1 MGIDLRWR
9 AMPIFIFHFNYIARF
24 MVALIKK
31 RSKNIK
37 NEITSGIT
45 VALALVPEAVAFSF
59 VAGVDPLVGLYAAFM
74 VGLITSLF
82 GGRPG
87 MISGATGALA
97 VVMVS
102 LVKEGNAMGLAMA
115 EPVVNMGLLYLF
127 ATVLIMG
134 VIQALMGALKLG
146 KFIRLVP
153 HPVMLGFVNGLAI
166 VIFLSQLNMFKSVDN
181 GIVHWLQGDELFVMA
196 GLVLATMA
204 IMVGLPKITQ
214 KIPAALTAILVI
226 TALTLSLDLDVAT
239 VGSFIR
245 DGGGEGLKGGLPVFQ
260 TQIFTVIP
268 WNLETLTFILPYAFI
283 LAGIGIIESLLTLN
297 LLDEITETR
306 GNSNRECMAQGT
318 ANIVTALFG
327 GMGGC
332 AMIGQSIINVNS
344 GGRGRLSG
352 AIAAVALLCFIL
364 FGASYIEMVPIAAL
378 TGIMFM
384 VVIGTFAWS
393 CFRIIHKIPKAD
405 ALVLISVSGLTVA
418 YDLAVAV
425 FIGIIMSA
433 LVFSWEN
440 ALRIRARK
448 RFKQDGTKVYEIWGP
463 LFFGST
469 QMFVSKFDVKGDPD
483 KVEIDFIESR
493 VSDFS
498 GIEAISGVVEKY
510 EKEGKNV
517 TLKHLSSDCKKLLNK
532 SDQKYK
538 TIILEKVDDPR
549 YWVVAD
555 PNSFH

>member
-1 MGIDLRWR
+1 ML
-9 AMPIFIFHFNYIARF
+9 N
-24 MVALIKK
+24 LIKTK
-31 RSKNIK
+31 SQNFK

-59 VAGVDPLVGLYAAFM
+59 VAGVDPLVGLYAACM
-74 VGLITSLF
+74 VGFITSLF

-102 LVKEGNAMGLAMA
+102 LVQEGNERGLAMVD
-115 EPVVNMGLLYLF
+115 PVDDMGVQYLF
-127 ATVLIMG
+127 VTVICMG
-134 VIQALMGALKLG
+134 IIQALAGICKLG

-166 VIFLSQLNMFKSVDN
+166 VIFMSQLNMFKRVDN
-181 GIVHWLQGDELFVMA
+181 GHASWMHGAELLTMV
-196 GLVLATMA
+196 GLVAITMA
-204 IMVGLPKITQ
+204 IMVVLPKITK
-214 KIPAALTAILVI
+214 KIPAALTAILVVTGI
-226 TALTLSLDLDVAT
+226 TLVCELDVAT

-245 DGGGEGLKGGLPVFQ
+245 DGGGEGLQGGLPVFQ
-260 TQIFTVIP
+260 SQLFTSIP
-268 WNLETLTFILPYAFI
+268 WTWDTVSFVLPYAFI

-306 GNSNRECMAQGT
+306 GNSNRECVAQGT
-318 ANIVTALFG
+318 ANIVTGLFG

-352 AIAAVALLCFIL
+352 VVAAVGLLCFIL
-364 FGASYIEMVPIAAL
+364 FGASYIELVPIAAL

-384 VVIGTFAWS
+384 VVIGTFAWA
-393 CFRIIHKIPKAD
+393 CLRIIHKIPKAD

-418 YDLAVAV
+418 YDLAIAV
-425 FIGIIMSA
+425 FVGIIMSA

-448 RFKQDGTKVYEIWGP
+448 RIKEDGTKVYEIWGP

-469 QMFVSKFDVKGDPD
+469 QMFVSKFDVKGDPEN
-483 KVEIDFIESR
+483 VEIDFIESR
-493 VSDFS
+493 VSDYS
-498 GIEAISGVVEKY
+498 GIEAISTIVDRY
-510 EKEGKNV
+510 EKENKRV
-517 TLKHLSSDCKKLLNK
+517 TLKHLSTDCKKLLNK
-532 SDQKYK
+532 SDGKYK
-538 TIILEKVDDPR
+538 TIIVEKIDDPR
-549 YWVVAD
+549 YHVVAD
-555 PNSFH
+555 PTIFN

>member
-1 MGIDLRWR
+1 
-9 AMPIFIFHFNYIARF
+9 
-24 MVALIKK
+24 MVALIRKS
-31 RSKNIK
+31 SKNMK
-37 NEITSGIT
+37 NEITSGLT

-74 VGLITSLF
+74 VGLVTSLF

-102 LVKEGNAMGLAMA
+102 LVKEGNAMGLAMT
-115 EPVVNMGLLYLF
+115 EPVMDMGLQYLF

-166 VIFLSQLNMFKSVDN
+166 VIFLSQLNMFKSVDK
-181 GIVHWLQGDELFVMA
+181 GIAHWLQGDDLLIMA

-204 IMVGLPKITQ
+204 IMLVLPKITQ

-226 TALTLSLDLDVAT
+226 TALTLGFDLDVAT

-245 DGGGEGLKGGLPVFQ
+245 DGGGDGLKGGLPVLQ
-260 TQIFTVIP
+260 TQIFTIIP

-306 GNSNRECMAQGT
+306 GNSNRECVAQGT

-352 AIAAVALLCFIL
+352 ATAAVALLCFIL

-393 CFRIIHKIPKAD
+393 CFRIIYKIPKAD
-405 ALVLISVSGLTVA
+405 ALVLIMVSGLTVA

-448 RFKQDGTKVYEIWGP
+448 KFKQDGTKVYEIWGP

-483 KVEIDFIESR
+483 TVEIDFIESR

-510 EKEGKNV
+510 EKEGKKV

-532 SDQKYK
+532 SDRKYK
-538 TIILEKVDDPR
+538 TIIQEKVDDPR